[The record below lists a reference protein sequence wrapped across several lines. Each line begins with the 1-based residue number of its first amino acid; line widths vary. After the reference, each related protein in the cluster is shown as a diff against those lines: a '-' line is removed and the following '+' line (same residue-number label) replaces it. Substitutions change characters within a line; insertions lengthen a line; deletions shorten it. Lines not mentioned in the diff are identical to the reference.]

1 MQTWDMNVVPVVS
14 DIVATWYMLVRVAIW
29 LSVIVCKTVAL

>member
-14 DIVATWYMLVRVAIW
+14 DIVATWYMLVSVAIW
-29 LSVIVCKTVAL
+29 LPVIVCKTVAL